1 MADRAILGPMDY
13 SIWFASL
20 PGVAVAALTAY
31 LSESRLRRAE
41 RIWDSRAG
49 IYMELVDLLGEHN
62 REMWKRLDQRISTDT
77 PLPAAFETESGVVQ
91 QAMIIASAPVKN
103 ALSNFLSE
111 VCTWRET
118 DEHRLDSEPKKY
130 LGHTE
135 LFGDRWHTPADD
147 FICAGE
153 TVDIA
158 VTDLCAALQ
167 RELVGVR

>member
-1 MADRAILGPMDY
+1 MDY
-13 SIWFASL
+13 SIWFASV

-31 LSESRLRRAE
+31 LSEARLRRSE
-41 RIWDSRAG
+41 RVWDSRAR

-62 REMWKRLDQRISTDT
+62 REMWQRLGRRTSVDT
-77 PLPAAFETESGVVQ
+77 PFPAAFETESGVVQ
-91 QAMIIASAPVKN
+91 QAMIIASEPVKIE
-103 ALSNFLSE
+103 LSNLLSG

-130 LGHTE
+130 LGHTA

-158 VTDLCAALQ
+158 MTDLCTALH
-167 RELVGVR
+167 REMTRAR